1 MKDNREGLF
10 NPESLP
16 SNSSTSEERNKQIP
30 LDEVAENRK
39 AKVIDIEGGW
49 GVKRRLN
56 QMGIHPG
63 DVITVLRYGALG
75 GPIVI
80 EVHGFQLAL
89 GRGVAS
95 QVFVEEVLE

>member
-1 MKDNREGLF
+1 MKEERGKPLAQEDLKT
-10 NPESLP
+10 ESG
-16 SNSSTSEERNKQIP
+16 SSEEELRLIP
-30 LDEVAENRK
+30 LDRVEKNKK

-49 GVKRRLN
+49 GVRRRLN

-63 DVITVLRYGALG
+63 DVLTVMRHGALG

-89 GRGVAS
+89 GRGIAS
-95 QVFVEEVLE
+95 QVVVEEVTE